1 MDTADKKQPVL
12 SVTDPVSQDQLKRLQ
27 DLATSRARVADR
39 LLSLEQE
46 KVRLLV
52 FAQETDKAQSLVFES
67 VLAERGLPLDTKV
80 EIQENGEIRVHP
92 DPLQDVNV
100 PQLHRPEVLLSYS
113 VALVW
118 RTQEIETRYLPWS
131 TGQPPGRYPL

>member
-1 MDTADKKQPVL
+1 MDTADKKQPAL

-27 DLATSRARVADR
+27 DLATGRARVADR

-52 FAQETDKAQSLVFES
+52 LAQETDKAQALVFES

-92 DPLQDVNV
+92 DPLEVVNV
-100 PQLHRPEVLLSYS
+100 PR
-113 VALVW
+113 
-118 RTQEIETRYLPWS
+118 
-131 TGQPPGRYPL
+131 G